1 MVFLGPERLHQGGR
15 GVHVPSSV
23 FRMPMQLAP
32 AAAEQSFVTPQWVVC
47 DQRMLCH
54 LAGVE
59 VLTTAASEPVQGT
72 LQRISI
78 ICKRS

>member
-32 AAAEQSFVTPQWVVC
+32 AAAEQPYVTPQWVV
-47 DQRMLCH
+47 
-54 LAGVE
+54 
-59 VLTTAASEPVQGT
+59 
-72 LQRISI
+72 
-78 ICKRS
+78 

>member
-32 AAAEQSFVTPQWVVC
+32 AAAEQPCVTLQWVAC
-47 DQRMLCH
+47 NQQMHYHFAIADMLFT
-54 LAGVE
+54 V
-59 VLTTAASEPVQGT
+59 ASEPMQGT
-72 LQRISI
+72 PQHMSTL
-78 ICKRS
+78 CKRS